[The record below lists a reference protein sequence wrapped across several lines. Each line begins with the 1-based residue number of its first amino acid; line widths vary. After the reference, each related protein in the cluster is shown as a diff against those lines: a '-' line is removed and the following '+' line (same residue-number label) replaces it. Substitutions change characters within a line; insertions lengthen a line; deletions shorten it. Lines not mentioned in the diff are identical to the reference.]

1 MSAQAQKFKI
11 FEKNL
16 SLGVRSPWLL
26 SKRRWE
32 NIAEYD
38 YVYRIN
44 ARFIT
49 SVGDQKQKLPT
60 SLFLLLSKFEKRG
73 DSLSSSI
80 YELLQQQQIVF
91 GHRLM

>member
-11 FEKNL
+11 FEKML

-38 YVYRIN
+38 YVYRID

-49 SVGDQKQKLPT
+49 SVGDQ
-60 SLFLLLSKFEKRG
+60 
-73 DSLSSSI
+73 
-80 YELLQQQQIVF
+80 
-91 GHRLM
+91 